1 MEYSGLIRPYKINR
15 PLKDAE
21 RQRQLHQKQRLEAEP
36 AYQMS
41 VIRFNATY
49 MELVDKWFAWRG
61 FLTTVAIAGIGI
73 MGGGWLAMLFGSLT
87 TPGGINSDWLFLL
100 LMFAMASPVFILIAW
115 ILKADAF
122 RLTHFPI
129 RLNRKTRM
137 VHVFRTNGTVLSVPW
152 DELFFC
158 IASLPQ
164 GNFEIQGHVL
174 DKDGVTV
181 KETFALF
188 PEVSGS
194 KAEGTTNLPRCWE
207 FVRRYMEDGPNLV
220 ASLVEYCLPIA
231 DQRERF
237 AFGFHRT
244 HSWIGATPVP
254 LQILILLIYIV
265 IYPGRWLAMRT
276 SKIPQWP
283 QEIEAVC
290 VVDTNDP
297 FRKDASTNKPIT
309 NNMPIYW
316 VAAIGL
322 ALVAAWVW
330 W

>member
-1 MEYSGLIRPYKINR
+1 MEYSGLIRPYKVNR
-15 PLKDAE
+15 PIKDDE
-21 RQRQLHQKQRLEAEP
+21 RQRQLHQKQRLEVEP

-41 VIRFNATY
+41 VIRFNSTY

-61 FLTTVAIAGIGI
+61 FLTTVATVVLVSAIFIAGMFPYGYFTGDHVEEGFWWAAAI
-73 MGGGWLAMLFGSLT
+73 MFIISLPLFALCIWG
-87 TPGGINSDWLFLL
+87 
-100 LMFAMASPVFILIAW
+100 
-115 ILKADAF
+115 LKTDAF
-122 RLTHFPI
+122 RFTHFPI

-152 DELFFC
+152 DEVFFC
-158 IASLPQ
+158 IASLPER
-164 GNFEIQGHVL
+164 NWEIQEHVL

-194 KAEGTTNLPRCWE
+194 KSESEANLPRCWE
-207 FVRRYMEDGPNLV
+207 FVRRYMEDGPASV
-220 ASLVEYCLPIA
+220 ADLVEYCLPIA
-231 DQRERF
+231 DQREPF

-244 HSWIGATPVP
+244 HSWVGGVSLP
-254 LQILILLIYIV
+254 LMIWILLIYLV
-265 IYPGRWLAMRT
+265 TYPGRWLALRT

-290 VVDTNDP
+290 AVDANDP

-309 NNMPIYW
+309 DNSPIYW
-316 VAAIGL
+316 VAAIGV
-322 ALVAAWVW
+322 ALLVAWVW
-330 W
+330 